1 MIIFIARMHSDDIPE
16 QRSAK
21 HIIVIMKVQSKLL
34 LSFTESSLD
43 PWVDPRMDPWIDE
56 MDHGKLCSETWSS
69 WIHLQNSNVKLMLN
83 DPRAPSPKEKETS
96 WMKRRERSW
105 GLTWSRFPQSAA
117 HIFSSFARERDPSNK
132 ILFYT
137 TLWTSPTLLFFLLWS
152 GYFYLSF
159 FSVLFFLEG
168 PAKMHCNCYNCHFLF
183 FSGIQTILWHNWHGG
198 KLKCF
203 NTILFCSTIANHKQ
217 LVVCESLVR
226 KRKKIN
232 VRTKS

>member
-1 MIIFIARMHSDDIPE
+1 MVCSWFSKCIGVKAVFMIIFIARMHSDDIPE

-21 HIIVIMKVQSKLL
+21 DIIVIMKVQSKLL
-34 LSFTESSLD
+34 LSFTESSHD

-132 ILFYT
+132 ILFCTYT
-137 TLWTSPTLLFFLLWS
+137 LDFSSSFVLLSVKWRFL
-152 GYFYLSF
+152 F
-159 FSVLFFLEG
+159 VLFQ
-168 PAKMHCNCYNCHFLF
+168 LF
-183 FSGIQTILWHNWHGG
+183 SF
-198 KLKCF
+198 
-203 NTILFCSTIANHKQ
+203 
-217 LVVCESLVR
+217 
-226 KRKKIN
+226 
-232 VRTKS
+232 